1 MLRKIVLSVAD
12 STPKKGVFEVYSV
25 LSFTILWILKQ
36 LLYIINLNKFEL
48 NTASPKKPKTSF
60 KNRGY
65 ILRNYDKGCLHS
77 LIILMPY

>member
-60 KNRGY
+60 KKSRLY
-65 ILRNYDKGCLHS
+65 FKKYFF
-77 LIILMPY
+77 